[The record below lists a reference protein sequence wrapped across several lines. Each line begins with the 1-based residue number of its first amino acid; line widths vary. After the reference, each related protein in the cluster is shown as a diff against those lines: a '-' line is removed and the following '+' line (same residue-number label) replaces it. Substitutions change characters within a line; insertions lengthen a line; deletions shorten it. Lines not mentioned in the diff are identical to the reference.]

1 MHELP
6 EGWQR
11 QKLGEI
17 AEIVGGSTPSK
28 KVPEYWENGEVPW
41 ATPTDI
47 TKLPVGQRSIAATE
61 NRVTYAGL
69 NETSL
74 RLLPPGAVLMTS
86 RATIGYTAINEV
98 PITTNQ
104 GFANFLPY
112 PETWASY
119 LAYWL
124 ENSRETLR
132 SISGGST
139 FLEVSKKSLKALPIA
154 LPPLPEQK
162 KIAEVLGSVD
172 EAIAATKAVI
182 DQTKQVKKGL
192 LQNLLT
198 KGIGHTKFK
207 QTELGEIPESWEIC
221 TVREV
226 LEVQLGKMLSQKAK
240 AGANPKPYLRNA
252 NVQWD
257 RIETDDVYEM
267 DFVGHEIEKFRL
279 KNGDL
284 IVCEGGEVGRC
295 AIWNSEDEMYYQKA
309 LHRLR
314 PRNGNV
320 SSEFVKHVLTKIFRY
335 GHDAKGIVGHNSI
348 AHLTKKNLEAM
359 KILVP
364 PHDEQLAINHDLAT
378 VEDEQ
383 IKSETI
389 AAHLEILKSGLM
401 SELLTGRKRV
411 EVPDA

>member
-1 MHELP
+1 M
-6 EGWQR
+6 
-11 QKLGEI
+11 
-17 AEIVGGSTPSK
+17 
-28 KVPEYWENGEVPW
+28 
-41 ATPTDI
+41 
-47 TKLPVGQRSIAATE
+47 
-61 NRVTYAGL
+61 
-69 NETSL
+69 
-74 RLLPPGAVLMTS
+74 
-86 RATIGYTAINEV
+86 
-98 PITTNQ
+98 
-104 GFANFLPY
+104 
-112 PETWASY
+112 
-119 LAYWL
+119 
-124 ENSRETLR
+124 
-132 SISGGST
+132 
-139 FLEVSKKSLKALPIA
+139 
-154 LPPLPEQK
+154 
-162 KIAEVLGSVD
+162 
-172 EAIAATKAVI
+172 
-182 DQTKQVKKGL
+182 

-348 AHLTKKNLEAM
+348 AHLTKK
-359 KILVP
+359 ISR
-364 PHDEQLAINHDLAT
+364 Q
-378 VEDEQ
+378 
-383 IKSETI
+383 
-389 AAHLEILKSGLM
+389 
-401 SELLTGRKRV
+401 
-411 EVPDA
+411 